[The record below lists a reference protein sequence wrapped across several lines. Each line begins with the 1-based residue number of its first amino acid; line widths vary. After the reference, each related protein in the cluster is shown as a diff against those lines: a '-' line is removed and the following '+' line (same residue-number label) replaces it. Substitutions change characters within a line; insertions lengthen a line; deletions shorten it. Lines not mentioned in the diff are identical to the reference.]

1 MAELTLPDLADKVVR
16 LLTTESGEF
25 PQPYRLRPRLAVN
38 KDAGAAGLE
47 FNLDAVLTGPGDQQ
61 GLVTVQAMQPDR
73 LHRIRNEVRAL
84 TTWLTRTGSRRPLT
98 LVAVTEGPNDE
109 TMPNDHPAVTQLVD
123 LQAVPLLL
131 RELATLCHVL
141 VVTLDDAVRDEG
153 DSAIR
158 RQLVS
163 LMPLELPPAFE
174 KRQPAIERLRE
185 NVNETA
191 TFQESDLFND
201 LLKASAKSQDAV
213 AATMKKWIE
222 TCISN
227 AREVPHD

>member
-1 MAELTLPDLADKVVR
+1 VAELTLPGLVDEVVR

-25 PQPYRLRPRLAVN
+25 PQPYRRRPRLAVN

-47 FNLDAVLTGPGDQQ
+47 FNLDAVLTGPGAHE
-61 GLVTVQAMQPDR
+61 GLVTVQMLSPDR
-73 LHRIRNEVRAL
+73 LRKTRNEVRAL

-98 LVAVTEGPNDE
+98 LVAITEGSNDNAAPNDQLK
-109 TMPNDHPAVTQLVD
+109 VTQHD
-123 LQAVPLLL
+123 DQQAVQSLL

-141 VVTLDDAVRDEG
+141 VIELDDAVRDEG
-153 DSAIR
+153 DPAIR

-174 KRQPAIERLRE
+174 KRKPAFERLRE
-185 NVNETA
+185 SVNETA
-191 TFQESDLFND
+191 AFQESDLFND

-222 TCISN
+222 TCISD